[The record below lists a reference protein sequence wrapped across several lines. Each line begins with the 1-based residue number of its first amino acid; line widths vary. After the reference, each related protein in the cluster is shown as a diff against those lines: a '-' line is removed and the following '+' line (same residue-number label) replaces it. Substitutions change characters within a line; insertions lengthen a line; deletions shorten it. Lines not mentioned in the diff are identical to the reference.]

1 MWLLE
6 NLKKRVTHIMFP
18 LDSAALY
25 FSSEFLPLGSEESL
39 FSDNQIAYTPQN
51 TSPVSLTWLK
61 PDFSLRTVLPL

>member
-1 MWLLE
+1 
-6 NLKKRVTHIMFP
+6 MFP